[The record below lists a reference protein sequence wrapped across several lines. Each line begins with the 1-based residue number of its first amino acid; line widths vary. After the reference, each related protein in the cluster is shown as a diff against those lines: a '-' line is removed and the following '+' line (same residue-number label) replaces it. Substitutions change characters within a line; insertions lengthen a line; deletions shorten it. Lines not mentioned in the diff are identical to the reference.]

1 MQYPPAWLAWDVAM
15 NDDLLNEIVKEL
27 RRQNVLLGKMERK
40 QQELTWYLWLIALI
54 LSLSVL
60 FPFLF
65 AWFRT
70 SG

>member
-1 MQYPPAWLAWDVAM
+1 M

>member
-1 MQYPPAWLAWDVAM
+1 M

-40 QQELTWYLWLIALI
+40 QQEFTWYLWLIALI

-60 FPFLF
+60 FPLLF

>member
-1 MQYPPAWLAWDVAM
+1 M

-40 QQELTWYLWLIALI
+40 QQEFTWYLWLIALI
-54 LSLSVL
+54 LSVSVL
-60 FPFLF
+60 FPLLF